1 MAKRIR
7 RKRDNA
13 DDGFEDVGRMF
24 DEGFIWIMGF
34 ETEMLSEITGQN
46 NYGGRDGGLGM
57 VFQTYLG
64 QSYTRRRR
72 PKSAKKCSE
81 PV

>member
-1 MAKRIR
+1 MAKRNR
-7 RKRDNA
+7 PKRGNA

-34 ETEMLSEITGQN
+34 ETEILSEITGQN
-46 NYGGRDGGLGM
+46 NYGRRVGGLDM

-64 QSYTRRRR
+64 QSYTRV
-72 PKSAKKCSE
+72 ADE
-81 PV
+81 